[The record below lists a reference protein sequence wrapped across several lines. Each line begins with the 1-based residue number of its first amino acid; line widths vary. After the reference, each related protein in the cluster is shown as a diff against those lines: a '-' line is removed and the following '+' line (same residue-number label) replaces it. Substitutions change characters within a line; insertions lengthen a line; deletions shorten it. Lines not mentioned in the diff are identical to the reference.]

1 MLCCLCKQPTEM
13 FQQGVRECN
22 TFLCGLT
29 GPNCYVICLSDS
41 AAFLLSVRLLRLY
54 QCALF
59 SSMEA
64 RSG

>member
-1 MLCCLCKQPTEM
+1 M

-29 GPNCYVICLSDS
+29 GPNCYVIFLSDS